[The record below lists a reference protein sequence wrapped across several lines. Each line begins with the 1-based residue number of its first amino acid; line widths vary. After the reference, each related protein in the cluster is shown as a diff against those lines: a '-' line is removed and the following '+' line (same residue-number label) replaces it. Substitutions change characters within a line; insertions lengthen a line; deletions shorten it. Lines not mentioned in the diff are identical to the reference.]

1 MDLESNRPQVLRHL
15 VDFIFD
21 QLTAILHFLMS
32 LGKKGQES
40 LQRGVRAFQ
49 ELHRALGVI
58 PGGGLDDEVELA
70 FEEDDEFIDL
80 LGVDG
85 IWFHRFRLCRDTS
98 GYLQ

>member
-1 MDLESNRPQVLRHL
+1 MDLRPDRPNVLHHL
-15 VDFIFD
+15 VDFIVD
-21 QLTAILHFLMS
+21 QLTSFFNFLMT
-32 LGKKGQES
+32 LCKQGHEG

-49 ELHRALGVI
+49 EFHRALGII
-58 PGGGLDDEVELA
+58 PGGGLDEEVELA
-70 FEEDDEFIDL
+70 FEEDNEFLDL